1 MEETAE
7 RILEIL
13 QDYHCDF
20 PATKYEMSVEH
31 ITKWANQFEDDAAFV
46 LSELLHFLPQIYISK
61 SKAIELLKQ
70 RLIDFQNLYKYQTMN
85 EFIMNT
91 HFIDVQKE
99 EKSQK
104 QILTLVKEI
113 INNGF
118 GINYDLTIN
127 EPKKHHIYFDDVLA
141 TGGTIYKD
149 ISIWLTENFQDVV
162 ENKKTF
168 ALSLFCFHQLGYGNM
183 KWGLMQDEQLK
194 KLFDTFEVSNNISEK
209 VVQTKTNYIIENQ
222 AKWSNQ
228 RLNCAY
234 PLQEQSKDVLVYL
247 TNFSES
253 SSKVQAFRT
262 PNTPLI
268 ETFFTN
274 SENRNK
280 LEKIFTEKGL
290 ELLKKVNSD
299 EVDFAKRPLGYTVR
313 SHKTL
318 GTGTLFF
325 TWRNISNTCPLVFW
339 WYVPSHNWTPLFCLK
354 NTGI

>member
-141 TGGTIYKD
+141 TGGTIKAVCELVERLGGE
-149 ISIWLTENFQDVV
+149 IVQCNFIM
-162 ENKKTF
+162 E
-168 ALSLFCFHQLGYGNM
+168 LSF
-183 KWGLMQDEQLK
+183 
-194 KLFDTFEVSNNISEK
+194 
-209 VVQTKTNYIIENQ
+209 
-222 AKWSNQ
+222 
-228 RLNCAY
+228 LNG
-234 PLQEQSKDVLVYL
+234 
-247 TNFSES
+247 
-253 SSKVQAFRT
+253 R
-262 PNTPLI
+262 
-268 ETFFTN
+268 
-274 SENRNK
+274 
-280 LEKIFTEKGL
+280 EKIKEQ
-290 ELLKKVNSD
+290 EI
-299 EVDFAKRPLGYTVR
+299 FAA
-313 SHKTL
+313 
-318 GTGTLFF
+318 
-325 TWRNISNTCPLVFW
+325 IS
-339 WYVPSHNWTPLFCLK
+339 Y
-354 NTGI
+354 

>member
-162 ENKKTF
+162 ENKK
-168 ALSLFCFHQLGYGNM
+168 
-183 KWGLMQDEQLK
+183 
-194 KLFDTFEVSNNISEK
+194 
-209 VVQTKTNYIIENQ
+209 
-222 AKWSNQ
+222 
-228 RLNCAY
+228 
-234 PLQEQSKDVLVYL
+234 PL
-247 TNFSES
+247 
-253 SSKVQAFRT
+253 
-262 PNTPLI
+262 
-268 ETFFTN
+268 
-274 SENRNK
+274 
-280 LEKIFTEKGL
+280 
-290 ELLKKVNSD
+290 
-299 EVDFAKRPLGYTVR
+299 
-313 SHKTL
+313 H
-318 GTGTLFF
+318 
-325 TWRNISNTCPLVFW
+325 
-339 WYVPSHNWTPLFCLK
+339 
-354 NTGI
+354 